1 MNVFITYS
9 NKKYDRA
16 KQLALFAARHFGKF
30 DRCVGYS
37 PEDIDPAFCKQHQ
50 DIFAHQRGNGL
61 WLWKPYF
68 IKQMLNELEEGD
80 FLFYSDAGAFFI
92 RPIHAIINSLDSSG
106 VWLSDIPLL
115 EKQFTK
121 PELFH
126 NLGTVD
132 RHYYDTNIFQAGFV
146 GVRKSGDTERFIEE
160 WLGACSRIE
169 NLDALSGSTREAEQ
183 NQFIAHREDQSVLS
197 LLAKKHGIKPHMDPT
212 QFSKIPEKYQGENRI
227 FRIPE
232 HEEAMPVS
240 LVLHR
245 TPDANLKVILNQ
257 WIFAW
262 MPGKAIRAIQTVK
275 GAISSRK
282 RPAEKIS
289 QVRQ

>member
-16 KQLALFAARHFGKF
+16 KRLALFGARHFGKF

-37 PEDIDPAFCKQHQ
+37 PEDIDQEFYKQHQ

-68 IKQMLNELEEGD
+68 FKQMLNELEKGD

-92 RPIHAIINSLDSSG
+92 RPIHTIINSLDSSG

-126 NLGTVD
+126 NLGTTD
-132 RHYYDTNIFQAGFV
+132 RYYYESNAIQSGFV
-146 GVRKSGDTERFIEE
+146 GVRKTPATVKFIDE
-160 WLGACSRIE
+160 WFEACCKKE
-169 NLDALSGSTREAEQ
+169 NLDSITVSLDEDEQ
-183 NQFIAHREDQSVLS
+183 NGFIAHREDQSVLS
-197 LLAKKHGIKPHMDPT
+197 LLAKKYGIKPHMDPT
-212 QFSKIPEKYQGENRI
+212 QFSKIPEKYQGESRI

-262 MPGKAIRAIQTVK
+262 MPVKAIRAIQTVK
-275 GAISSRK
+275 GFFSK
-282 RPAEKIS
+282 RRPGEKNP
-289 QVRQ
+289 QVRR